1 MQISKAKN
9 ILLLGLLIVSCTLR
23 AQYSTDNRIIEEH
36 MRYSN
41 DKTFNTW
48 SVSLG
53 YGPIFMYND
62 LASYTVFPTH
72 WKFGPNIMVAKQ
84 LFPAWAFDVQ
94 FLSGKYRAGNPTYYS
109 EGDLLDFSINSRTY
123 INQLLA
129 MPGPINDHW
138 NFYFKLGFGMTAFR
152 TRVHYSHNNEVVHFG
167 DFGEE
172 NEDDGYIV
180 LGWDKHDP
188 YKKIKRAKEL
198 IIPIG
203 FGVQYRLN
211 RSFDIGIESTM
222 RLSLED
228 KMDYILVGS
237 ENDKYWS
244 TSINIS
250 YKIGK
255 KNKRHS
261 KWTYRGYGFNVF
273 GAPKK
278 DPLKNEV
285 ILLEQQLL
293 EYAEGRTVKTDSI
306 TIINHTQKIYGS
318 ASIVSVFF
326 DHKETNELDT
336 EAKVDMATLA
346 LNMLKNPDW
355 RAIIYGYADD
365 SDEVDQNKRISE
377 ERCRRILDFYIKSLG
392 LDQARF
398 ELMPKG
404 DEDLL
409 PNNLLTSGAKRNVN
423 QRVDI
428 VVIK

>member
-1 MQISKAKN
+1 MQISKAKYA
-9 ILLLGLLIVSCTLR
+9 LLLGVLVVTFSVQ

-41 DKTFNTW
+41 DKAFNTW

-53 YGPIFMYND
+53 YGPLIMYND
-62 LASYTVFPTH
+62 LASYTIFPTH
-72 WKFGPNIMVAKQ
+72 WKFGPNIMVSKQ
-84 LFPAWAFDVQ
+84 LFPAWAFDLQ
-94 FLSGKYRAGNPTYYS
+94 FLSGNYRAGNSTYYS

-138 NFYFKLGFGMTAFR
+138 NFYFKLGLGMTAFR
-152 TRVHYSHNNEVVHFG
+152 TRVHYSHNDEVVHFG

-188 YKKIKRAKEL
+188 YKKIDRAKEL

-211 RSFDIGIESTM
+211 RSFDIGLESTM

-228 KMDYILVGS
+228 KLDNILVGS

-244 TSINIS
+244 TSISIS

-285 ILLEQQLL
+285 RLLEQQLL

-326 DHKETNELDT
+326 EHKKANNLDT
-336 EAKVDMATLA
+336 ESKIEMATLA
-346 LNMLKNPDW
+346 LNMLQNPEW
-355 RAIIYGYADD
+355 KAVIYGYADD
-365 SDEVDQNKRISE
+365 VDQADENYSISE
-377 ERCRRILDFYIKSLG
+377 LRCQRILDFYVKSLG
-392 LDQARF
+392 LDSSRF
-398 ELMPKG
+398 ELKPKG
-404 DEDLL
+404 EEDLL
-409 PNNLLTSGAKRNVN
+409 SDDLLSSGARRSVN
-423 QRVDI
+423 QRVDV